1 MEHDSQDK
9 KPRMRYARYAVIS
22 LAALLILSL
31 GFAVIPGEEPAPA
44 PPTFTDQARAAAL
57 EDTLALRAAGL
68 DLAATAAGN
77 SGAGH
82 PTQAVVTLL
91 TLQARAF
98 LPAGSPASPP
108 ASPSTPP
115 GPAATSDPTAS
126 ASPAPA
132 AAPSEVELAKAMAAS
147 GSRRLKDAQQAD
159 GGMARLLAGAGTAQL
174 LAARQ
179 LAAAAGEPGAV
190 TGAAADQ
197 ADATAGSSPLV
208 GSAPTASPADCPF
221 PAPDTTTAPLGS
233 TPGGGSP
240 AGGSLS
246 VESAAGK
253 TPGAGTAGAALAAVL
268 QAQQKAA
275 YGYQAAMP
283 RLAAEDAG
291 PASEFL
297 QQHRAAA
304 EETEYRLRL
313 ACQAARP
320 QPAGYALDA
329 DFLSAPAAG
338 LGTLE
343 AAALPVYGDLVA
355 LTEGPD
361 RIWALS
367 LLESAVARTA
377 RWGADPGAVP
387 GIVLDTAMLPAL
399 PAGG

>member
-1 MEHDSQDK
+1 
-9 KPRMRYARYAVIS
+9 MRYARYAVIS
-22 LAALLILSL
+22 LAALLVLSL
-31 GFAVIPGEEPAPA
+31 GFAVIPGEQPAPD
-44 PPTFTDQARAAAL
+44 PPTFTDQARSAAL
-57 EDTLALRAAGL
+57 EDALALRAAGL
-68 DLAATAAGN
+68 DLAAAAAPD
-77 SGAGH
+77 SAAGH

-91 TLQARAF
+91 TLHVRAF
-98 LPAGSPASPP
+98 LKEGSPASPS

-132 AAPSEVELAKAMAAS
+132 AAPSEVDLAKAIAAS
-147 GSRRLKDAQQAD
+147 GSRRLKDAQAAD

-190 TGAAADQ
+190 TGPATDQ
-197 ADATAGSSPLV
+197 AAATAGSSPQG
-208 GSAPTASPADCPF
+208 GSAPTPLPADCPF
-221 PAPDTTTAPLGS
+221 PAPDTTLAPLGS

-246 VESAAGK
+246 AESAQGK
-253 TPGAGTAGAALAAVL
+253 TPGTGTTGAALAAVL

-275 YGYQAAMP
+275 YAYQAATP
-283 RLAAEDAG
+283 RLAVEDAG
-291 PASEFL
+291 PASQFL

-304 EETEYRLRL
+304 KETETRLRL
-313 ACQAARP
+313 ACREPRP

-329 DFLSAPAAG
+329 DFLSAPATG

-343 AAALPVYGDLVA
+343 AVALPVYGDLVA
-355 LTEGPD
+355 LTEGTD
-361 RIWALS
+361 RAWALS
-367 LLESAVARTA
+367 MLESAVARTA
-377 RWGADPGAVP
+377 RWGADPGPVP
-387 GIVLDTAMLPAL
+387 GIVLDTAMLPEL